1 MGFFKPKTK
10 VVEQVTPA
18 NDTSESASEAKE
30 TAAKK
35 ARLTETEGGNKGAEL
50 QAGQGKSVRRIFGG

>member
-1 MGFFKPKTK
+1 MGFFKPKTQQ
-10 VVEQVTPA
+10 VVTPA
-18 NDTSESASEAKE
+18 NDTSNSATEAKE

-50 QAGQGKSVRRIFGG
+50 QAGQGKSIRKIFGG

>member
-1 MGFFKPKTK
+1 MGFFKTPKT
-10 VVEQVTPA
+10 QTVTPA

-50 QAGQGKSVRRIFGG
+50 QAGQGKTVRRIFGG